1 MKPIA
6 VITHVDRADVGLVE
20 EIARERDYPL
30 HLVRPYRGDELPDLG
45 RVGAVVAMGGP
56 QSAYDDHPYLR
67 EEQRYLAAAVGDEV
81 PVLAICLGSQLLAR
95 ALGGSAEP
103 GKAGLEAGM
112 ITVKPAEGATTEIA
126 GEFFSFHSDSA
137 IPPAGA
143 EILARSDRYLQAWS
157 IGSAFAVQFH
167 PEITMRG
174 VNGLLAVEGP
184 KLEKFGVDVA
194 PMRRDA
200 ERYFAEGATDSR
212 TLLNRWFDRLP
223 HLLIRD

>member
-6 VITHVDRADVGLVE
+6 VITHVDRADVGLVAE
-20 EIARERDYPL
+20 LARERGIAL
-30 HLVRPYRGDELPDLG
+30 QLVRPYRGDELPPLD

-67 EEQRYLAAAVGDEV
+67 EEQRYLAAAVGDDV
-81 PVLAICLGSQLLAR
+81 AVLAICLGSQLLAR

-103 GKAGLEAGM
+103 GDSGLEAGM
-112 ITVKPAEGATTEIA
+112 ITVKPAEGATTEVA

-137 IPPAGA
+137 TPPEYA

-157 IGSAFAVQFH
+157 AGSALAVQFH

-174 VNGLLAVEGP
+174 IGGLLAVEGP
-184 KLEKFGVDVA
+184 KLERFGVDVA
-194 PMRRDA
+194 TMRRDA
-200 ERYFAEGATDSR
+200 EGYFADGADDSR
-212 TLLNRWFDRLP
+212 TLLNRWFDRLS
-223 HLLIRD
+223 R

>member
-6 VITHVDRADVGLVE
+6 VITHVDRADVGLVAE
-20 EIARERDYPL
+20 LGRERGIAL
-30 HLVRPYRGDELPDLG
+30 ELVRPYRGDELPRLD

-56 QSAYDDHPYLR
+56 QSAYDDHSYLR
-67 EEQRYLAAAVGDEV
+67 EEERYLAAAVGDEV

-103 GKAGLEAGM
+103 GDTGLEAGM
-112 ITVKPAEGATTEIA
+112 ITVKPAEGATTEVA

-137 IPPAGA
+137 TPPVGA

-157 IGSAFAVQFH
+157 AGSAFAVQFH

-174 VNGLLAVEGP
+174 IGGLLAVEGP
-184 KLEKFGVDVA
+184 KLERFGVDVA
-194 PMRRDA
+194 SMRRDA
-200 ERYFAEGATDSR
+200 ERYFADGADDSR
-212 TLLNRWFDRLP
+212 ALLNRWFDRLS
-223 HLLIRD
+223 R